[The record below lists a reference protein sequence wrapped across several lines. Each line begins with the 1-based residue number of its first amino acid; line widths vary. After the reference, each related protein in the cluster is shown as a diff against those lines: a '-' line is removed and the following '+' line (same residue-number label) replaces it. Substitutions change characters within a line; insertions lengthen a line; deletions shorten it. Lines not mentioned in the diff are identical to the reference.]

1 MASRIS
7 WRTLADDHGVD
18 VYKLIDTQL
27 RAYGYEGFN
36 APKTYSDIEQ
46 YPRNTRRLVQFHKT
60 DSRELRAAATQE
72 NARWFLDSIASVES
86 RSHGEYNAFNLGGA
100 SGGHVAIGS
109 GDSTTDLD
117 KPITSMTIGEIK
129 QRHAEGSLHAVGR
142 YQFIAPTFL
151 ETANLIGLDD
161 NQVFDERH
169 RTCLL

>member
-1 MASRIS
+1 M
-7 WRTLADDHGVD
+7 
-18 VYKLIDTQL
+18 
-27 RAYGYEGFN
+27 
-36 APKTYSDIEQ
+36 
-46 YPRNTRRLVQFHKT
+46 
-60 DSRELRAAATQE
+60 
-72 NARWFLDSIASVES
+72 DSIASVES
-86 RSHGEYNAFNLGGA
+86 RGYGEYNAFNLGGA

-161 NQVFDERH
+161 NQVFDENTQDLFALTRAAV
-169 RTCLL
+169 RVKTNERWFSSWPLCGVDWA